1 MRRSF
6 LAVLLITSLGVIA
19 TPAQSE
25 VVSADTKMTLV
36 KTITGDISPKSV
48 RSSGS
53 GLVSAHNMMYRH
65 SVTIYDAN
73 TFELVSTVP
82 DSVQLSKY
90 GYSKYSSIYKG
101 SPVEGAYSPDG
112 KYLYVTNY
120 AMYGKGF
127 NREGHD
133 ICSPA
138 SGYDTSFLYRVNLA
152 KYEIDNVYPVGSVPK
167 VVEVTPDNKFVLVS
181 NWCSYDLTVISI
193 ASQKVVKT
201 IKIGRYPRGIAVSND
216 SKFAYVAE
224 MGGNQ
229 IHVIDLEDFSKTY
242 IPIGSN
248 PRAIVLSPDNKFV
261 LVSNW
266 CSYDLKVIS
275 VDSQKVVKT
284 VKIGRYP
291 RGIAVSNDSK
301 FAYVAE
307 MGGNQIHVINLE
319 DFSKTYIPIGS
330 NPRAIVLSP
339 DNSMM
344 YVTMNLSGKV
354 ASWDLINNK
363 AGKSV
368 KTGKAARS
376 LAISSDGTALF
387 VVNFVS
393 DTISKVRTSDMK
405 VFQSIK
411 ACNEPIGITY
421 DSPTSRT
428 WVACYGGAIKIFDN
442 K

>member
-1 MRRSF
+1 MRRRF
-6 LAVLLITSLGVIA
+6 LAVLLVTSLCVVA

-73 TFELVSTVP
+73 TFELLKTVP
-82 DSVQLSKY
+82 DSVQLSQY

-112 KYLYVTNY
+112 KYLYITNY
-120 AMYGKGF
+120 AMYGEGF

-133 ICSPA
+133 TCSPA
-138 SGYDTSFLYRVNLA
+138 SGFDTSFLYRINLA
-152 KYEIDNVYPVGSVPK
+152 NYEIDNVYPVGSVPK

-181 NWCSYDLTVISI
+181 NWCSYDLKVISVD
-193 ASQKVVKT
+193 SQKLVKT

-224 MGGNQ
+224 MGGNR
-229 IHVIDLEDFSKTY
+229 IHVINLEDFSTSH

-248 PRAIVLSPDNKFV
+248 PRAIVLSPN
-261 LVSNW
+261 
-266 CSYDLKVIS
+266 
-275 VDSQKVVKT
+275 
-284 VKIGRYP
+284 
-291 RGIAVSNDSK
+291 
-301 FAYVAE
+301 
-307 MGGNQIHVINLE
+307 
-319 DFSKTYIPIGS
+319 
-330 NPRAIVLSP
+330 
-339 DNSMM
+339 NSMM

-354 ASWDLINNK
+354 ASWDLVNNK

-368 KTGKAARS
+368 KTGKSARS
-376 LAISSDGTALF
+376 LAISDDGTALF

-393 DTISKVRTSDMK
+393 NTISKVRANDMK
-405 VFQSIK
+405 VVQNIK

>member
-1 MRRSF
+1 
-6 LAVLLITSLGVIA
+6 
-19 TPAQSE
+19 
-25 VVSADTKMTLV
+25 
-36 KTITGDISPKSV
+36 
-48 RSSGS
+48 
-53 GLVSAHNMMYRH
+53 MMYRH

-229 IHVIDLEDFSKTY
+229 IHVI
-242 IPIGSN
+242 
-248 PRAIVLSPDNKFV
+248 
-261 LVSNW
+261 
-266 CSYDLKVIS
+266 
-275 VDSQKVVKT
+275 
-284 VKIGRYP
+284 
-291 RGIAVSNDSK
+291 
-301 FAYVAE
+301 
-307 MGGNQIHVINLE
+307 NLE

-393 DTISKVRTSDMK
+393 NTISKVRTSDMK

-428 WVACYGGAIKIFDN
+428 WVACYGGAIKIYDN

>member
-1 MRRSF
+1 MRRNF
-6 LAVLLITSLGVIA
+6 LAVLLISSLCVIA

-25 VVSADTKMTLV
+25 VISADTKMSLV

-48 RSSGS
+48 RSSGN

-73 TFELVSTVP
+73 SFELIKTVP
-82 DSVQLSKY
+82 DSVQLSKF

-101 SPVEGAYSPDG
+101 APVEGAYSPDG

-133 ICSPA
+133 TCSPA
-138 SGYDTSFLYRVNLA
+138 SGFDTSFLYRINLA
-152 KYEIDNVYPVGSVPK
+152 NYEIDNVYPVGSVPK
-167 VVEVTPDNKFVLVS
+167 VVEVTPDNKYVLVS
-181 NWCSYDLTVISI
+181 NWCSYDLKVISI
-193 ASQKVVKT
+193 ASQKVFKT

-224 MGGNQ
+224 MGGN
-229 IHVIDLEDFSKTY
+229 
-242 IPIGSN
+242 
-248 PRAIVLSPDNKFV
+248 R
-261 LVSNW
+261 
-266 CSYDLKVIS
+266 
-275 VDSQKVVKT
+275 
-284 VKIGRYP
+284 
-291 RGIAVSNDSK
+291 
-301 FAYVAE
+301 
-307 MGGNQIHVINLE
+307 IHVINLE
-319 DFSKTYIPIGS
+319 DFSISYIPIGS

-354 ASWDLINNK
+354 ASWDLANNK

-368 KTGKAARS
+368 KTGNAARS

-393 DTISKVRTSDMK
+393 DTMSKVRTSDMK
-405 VFQSIK
+405 VIQNLK
-411 ACNEPIGITY
+411 VCNEPIGITY
-421 DSPTSRT
+421 DSPTSHT

>member
-1 MRRSF
+1 MRRSY
-6 LAVLLITSLGVIA
+6 LAVLLIISLSVIA

-25 VVSADTKMTLV
+25 VVSADTKMSLV
-36 KTITGDISPKSV
+36 KTITGNISPKSV

-229 IHVIDLEDFSKTY
+229 IHVI
-242 IPIGSN
+242 
-248 PRAIVLSPDNKFV
+248 
-261 LVSNW
+261 
-266 CSYDLKVIS
+266 
-275 VDSQKVVKT
+275 
-284 VKIGRYP
+284 
-291 RGIAVSNDSK
+291 
-301 FAYVAE
+301 
-307 MGGNQIHVINLE
+307 NLE

-393 DTISKVRTSDMK
+393 NTISKVRTSDMK

-428 WVACYGGAIKIFDN
+428 WVACYGGAIKIYDN

>member
-6 LAVLLITSLGVIA
+6 LAVLLITSLCVIA

-25 VVSADTKMTLV
+25 VVSADTKMSLV
-36 KTITGDISPKSV
+36 KTITGNISPKSV

-73 TFELVSTVP
+73 TFELVSTVS

-152 KYEIDNVYPVGSVPK
+152 NYEIDNVYPVGSVPK

-181 NWCSYDLTVISI
+181 NWCSYDLKVISI

-224 MGGNQ
+224 MGG
-229 IHVIDLEDFSKTY
+229 S
-242 IPIGSN
+242 
-248 PRAIVLSPDNKFV
+248 R
-261 LVSNW
+261 
-266 CSYDLKVIS
+266 
-275 VDSQKVVKT
+275 
-284 VKIGRYP
+284 
-291 RGIAVSNDSK
+291 
-301 FAYVAE
+301 
-307 MGGNQIHVINLE
+307 IHVINLE
-319 DFSKTYIPIGS
+319 DFSISYIPIGS

-393 DTISKVRTSDMK
+393 NTISKVRTSDMK

-428 WVACYGGAIKIFDN
+428 WVACYGGAIKIYDN